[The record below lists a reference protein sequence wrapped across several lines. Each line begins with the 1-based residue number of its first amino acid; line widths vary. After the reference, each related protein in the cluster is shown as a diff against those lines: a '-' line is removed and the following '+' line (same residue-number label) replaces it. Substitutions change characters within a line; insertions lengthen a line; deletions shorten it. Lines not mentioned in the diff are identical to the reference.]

1 MRAVTLLRRLRPLSG
16 NLRRMLQ
23 SLFIAGIALFTFA
36 ASAGELIVHTVSV
49 HYRPNDAQNNRNFGI
64 GYRADR
70 SCIRSEHIKNSI
82 MAGVFHNTYSNPS
95 AYAGCYF
102 NLYEYRM
109 LELGVM
115 VGLVTGYDRPVMPS
129 GLVIGTYHVTRAWS
143 LRISF
148 APVTR
153 GVANLSVG
161 YQF

>member
-1 MRAVTLLRRLRPLSG
+1 MRAANLLRRLRQPGSTMA
-16 NLRRMLQ
+16 RVVQ
-23 SLFIAGIALFTFA
+23 SLFVAGIAFLPVA

-49 HYRPNDAQNNRNFGI
+49 HYRSNDSQNNRNFGL
-64 GYRADR
+64 GYRADTP
-70 SCIRSEHIKNSI
+70 CIRNEHVKNSI
-82 MAGVFHNTYSNPS
+82 MAGAFHNTYYNPS

-102 NLYEYRM
+102 NLFEYRM

-129 GLVIGTYHVTRAWS
+129 GLLIGTYHVTQTWS

-161 YQF
+161 YHF